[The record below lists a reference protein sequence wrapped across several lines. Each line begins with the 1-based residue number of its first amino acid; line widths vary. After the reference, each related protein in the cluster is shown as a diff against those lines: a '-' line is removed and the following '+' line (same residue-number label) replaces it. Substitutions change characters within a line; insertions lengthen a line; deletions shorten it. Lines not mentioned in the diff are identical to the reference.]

1 MNPKE
6 HLILALDVSNRNE
19 ALRLVGLLR
28 DEVGLF
34 KVGWEL
40 FMVAGPQ
47 FLSDLV
53 ANLGPGRIFLDLKIY
68 DISNTLKGALRNI
81 VPGVALVTI
90 HNNLG
95 DGGLTAILA
104 EIGGDF
110 KVMAVTL
117 LTSLAG
123 QDLRA
128 LGYTSEY
135 ADDPSRLVLLQAGLA
150 KSAGCHGVICS
161 GREAGAVKKACGQDF
176 LVVCPGIRPA
186 WSVVAG
192 DDQKRVVTP
201 AEAIKNG
208 ADYIVVGRPIRTA
221 SDSVDAARRV
231 VAEIAEGLIAVAR
244 GQRPVISNQ

>member
-1 MNPKE
+1 MNPTE
-6 HLILALDVSNRNE
+6 HLIMALDVSNRQE
-19 ALRLVGLLR
+19 ALRLVELLR
-28 DEVGLF
+28 AEIGIF
-34 KVGWEL
+34 KIGWQL
-40 FMVAGPQ
+40 FMAEGPQ
-47 FLSDLV
+47 LLSDLV
-53 ANLGPGRIFLDLKIY
+53 ANLGAGRIFLDLKIY

-104 EIGGDF
+104 EIGSNF

-135 ADDPSRLVLLQAGLA
+135 ADDPSRFVLLQAKLA

-161 GREAGAVKKACGQDF
+161 GREAGAVKKACGKDF
-176 LVVCPGIRPA
+176 LIICPGIRPA
-186 WSVVAG
+186 WSVVTG

-201 AEAIKNG
+201 FEAIKNG

-221 SDSVDAARRV
+221 KDPVDAARRV
-231 VAEIAEGLIAVAR
+231 VAEIAEGLESSY
-244 GQRPVISNQ
+244 Q

>member
-6 HLILALDVSNRNE
+6 HLILALDVSSRQE
-19 ALRLVGLLR
+19 ALRLVELLR
-28 DEVGLF
+28 AEVGLF
-34 KVGWEL
+34 KIGWQL
-40 FMVAGPQ
+40 FMAEGPQ

-53 ANLGPGRIFLDLKIY
+53 ANLGPGHIFLDLKIY

-104 EIGGDF
+104 ESGGDF

-123 QDLRA
+123 QDLRS

-135 ADDPSRLVLLQAGLA
+135 ADDPSRLVLLQAKLA

-161 GREAGAVKKACGQDF
+161 GREAGAVKKAGGQDF

-186 WSVVAG
+186 WSVVAR

-221 SDSVDAARRV
+221 SDPVDAARRV
-231 VAEIAEGLIAVAR
+231 VAEIAEGLIAVASD
-244 GQRPVISNQ
+244 Q

>member
-1 MNPKE
+1 MEPKD
-6 HLILALDVSNRNE
+6 HLILALDVSNRQE
-19 ALRLVGLLR
+19 ALRLVELLR
-28 DEVGLF
+28 HEIGIF
-34 KVGWEL
+34 KIGWQL
-40 FMVAGPQ
+40 FMAEGPQ
-47 FLSDLV
+47 LLSDLV
-53 ANLGPGRIFLDLKIY
+53 ANLGAGRIFLDVKIY

-104 EIGGDF
+104 EIGSGF

-123 QDLRA
+123 QDLRT

-135 ADDPSRLVLLQAGLA
+135 ADDPSQLVLLQAKLA
-150 KSAGCHGVICS
+150 QSAGCHGVICS
-161 GREAGAVKKACGQDF
+161 GREVSAVKKTCGEDF

-201 AEAIKNG
+201 AEAMKNG

-221 SDSVDAARRV
+221 KDPVDAARRV
-231 VAEIAEGLIAVAR
+231 AAEIAEGLL
-244 GQRPVISNQ
+244 Q

>member
-1 MNPKE
+1 MDPKE
-6 HLILALDVSNRNE
+6 HLILALDVSNREE
-19 ALRLVGLLR
+19 AFRLVELLR
-28 DEVGLF
+28 DEIGIF
-34 KVGWEL
+34 KIGWQL
-40 FMVAGPQ
+40 FMAEGPQ
-47 FLSDLV
+47 MLLDLV
-53 ANLGPGRIFLDLKIY
+53 RNLGPGRIFFDLKIY
-68 DISNTLKGALRNI
+68 DIFNTIKGALRNI

-95 DGGLTAILA
+95 AGGLTAILQ
-104 EIGGDF
+104 EIGSDF

-117 LTSLAG
+117 LTSLSG
-123 QDLRA
+123 EDLRR

-135 ADDPSRLVLLQAGLA
+135 TDDPSRLVLLQARLA
-150 KSAGCHGVICS
+150 KAAGCHGVICS
-161 GREAGAVKKACGQDF
+161 GREARAVKEACGKDF

-221 SDSVDAARRV
+221 ADPVAAARRA
-231 VAEIAEGLIAVAR
+231 VAEIAEGLAAR
-244 GQRPVISNQ
+244 E

>member
-1 MNPKE
+1 MNPQD
-6 HLILALDVSNRNE
+6 HLILALDVSNRQE
-19 ALRLVGLLR
+19 ALRMVELLR
-28 DEVGLF
+28 AEIGIF
-34 KVGWEL
+34 KIGWQL
-40 FMVAGPQ
+40 FMAEGPQ
-47 FLSDLV
+47 LLLDLV

-95 DGGLTAILA
+95 DGGLTAILT
-104 EIGGDF
+104 EIGSDF

-123 QDLRA
+123 QDLCT

-135 ADDPSRLVLLQAGLA
+135 AADPSRLVLLQAKLA

-161 GREAGAVKKACGQDF
+161 GREASVVKKACGKDF
-176 LVVCPGIRPA
+176 LVICPGIRPA

-201 AEAIKNG
+201 AEAMRNG

-221 SDSVDAARRV
+221 NDPVDAARRV
-231 VAEIAEGLIAVAR
+231 TAEIAEGLAAR
-244 GQRPVISNQ
+244 DQ

>member
-1 MNPKE
+1 MDPKE
-6 HLILALDVSNRNE
+6 HLILALDVSKRGE
-19 ALRLVGLLR
+19 ALRLVELLR
-28 DEVGLF
+28 PEIGIF
-34 KVGWEL
+34 KIGWQL
-40 FMVAGPQ
+40 FMAEGPQ
-47 FLSDLV
+47 ILLDLV
-53 ANLGPGRIFLDLKIY
+53 RNLGPGRIFLDLKIY
-68 DISNTLKGALRNI
+68 DIFNTLKGALRNI

-95 DGGLTAILA
+95 AGGLTAIL
-104 EIGGDF
+104 EESGSDF

-117 LTSLAG
+117 LTSLSG

-135 ADDPSRLVLLQAGLA
+135 ADDPSRLVLLQARLA
-150 KSAGCHGVICS
+150 QAAGCHGVICS
-161 GREAGAVKKACGQDF
+161 GQEARAVKEACGKDF

-186 WSVVAG
+186 WSMVAG

-221 SDSVDAARRV
+221 SDPVAAARRV
-231 VAEIAEGLIAVAR
+231 VAEIAEGLGAR
-244 GQRPVISNQ
+244 E

>member
-1 MNPKE
+1 MDPKE
-6 HLILALDVSNRNE
+6 HLILALDVSNREE
-19 ALRLVGLLR
+19 AFRLVELLR
-28 DEVGLF
+28 DEIGIF
-34 KVGWEL
+34 KIGWQL
-40 FMVAGPQ
+40 FMAEGPQ
-47 FLSDLV
+47 MLLDLV
-53 ANLGPGRIFLDLKIY
+53 RNLGPGRIFFDLKIY
-68 DISNTLKGALRNI
+68 DIFNTIKGALRNI

-95 DGGLTAILA
+95 AGGLTAILE
-104 EIGGDF
+104 EIGSDF

-117 LTSLAG
+117 LTSLSG
-123 QDLRA
+123 EDLRR

-135 ADDPSRLVLLQAGLA
+135 TDDPSRLVLLQARLA
-150 KSAGCHGVICS
+150 KAAGCHGVICS
-161 GREAGAVKKACGQDF
+161 GREARAVKEACGKDF

-221 SDSVDAARRV
+221 ADPVAAARRA
-231 VAEIAEGLIAVAR
+231 VAEIAEGLAAR
-244 GQRPVISNQ
+244 E

>member
-1 MNPKE
+1 MDPKK
-6 HLILALDVSNRNE
+6 HLILALDVSNRQE
-19 ALRLVGLLR
+19 ALRLVELLR
-28 DEVGLF
+28 AEIGIF
-34 KVGWEL
+34 KMGWQL
-40 FMVAGPQ
+40 FMAEGPQ
-47 FLSDLV
+47 LLLDLV
-53 ANLGPGRIFLDLKIY
+53 GNLGPGRIFLDLKIY

-95 DGGLTAILA
+95 DGGLSAILA
-104 EIGGDF
+104 EIGSDF

-117 LTSLAG
+117 LTSLSG
-123 QDLRA
+123 QDLGT

-135 ADDPSRLVLLQAGLA
+135 ADDPSRLVLLQAKLA

-161 GREAGAVKKACGQDF
+161 GREASAVKKACGKDF

-201 AEAIKNG
+201 AEAMKNG

-221 SDSVDAARRV
+221 KDPVDAARRV
-231 VAEIAEGLIAVAR
+231 VAEIAEGLAAR
-244 GQRPVISNQ
+244 

>member
-6 HLILALDVSNRNE
+6 NLILALDVQNREE
-19 ALRLVGLLR
+19 AFRLVELLR
-28 DEVGLF
+28 DEIGIF
-34 KVGWEL
+34 KIGWQL
-40 FMVAGPQ
+40 FMAEGPQ
-47 FLSDLV
+47 MLLDLV
-53 ANLGPGRIFLDLKIY
+53 RNLGPYRIFLDLKIY
-68 DISNTLKGALRNI
+68 DIFNTIKGALRNI

-95 DGGLTAILA
+95 AGGLTAILE
-104 EIGGDF
+104 EIGSDF

-117 LTSLAG
+117 LTSLSG
-123 QDLRA
+123 EDLRR
-128 LGYTSEY
+128 LGYTSKY
-135 ADDPSRLVLLQAGLA
+135 TDDPSRLVLLQARLA
-150 KSAGCHGVICS
+150 KNAGCHGVICS
-161 GREAGAVKKACGQDF
+161 GREARAVKEACGKDF

-221 SDSVDAARRV
+221 ADPAAAARRV
-231 VAEIAEGLIAVAR
+231 VAEIAEGLGA
-244 GQRPVISNQ
+244 